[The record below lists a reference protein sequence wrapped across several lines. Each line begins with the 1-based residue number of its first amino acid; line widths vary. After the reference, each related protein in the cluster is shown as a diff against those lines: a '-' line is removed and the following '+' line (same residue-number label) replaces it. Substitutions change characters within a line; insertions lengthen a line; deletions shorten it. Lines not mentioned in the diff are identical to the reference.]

1 MGAYSEAEKA
11 IPSLSPSFL
20 FPTQPCVSFTRVYI
34 SLTHSTPTHH
44 HSKQTMTGPMIHMG
58 AAMGKILSQGLTSS
72 SKPKWMPDLIL
83 FKRFKNMYD
92 RRNFISAGAAAGVG
106 KAGGRQGGREG
117 VWGC

>member
-1 MGAYSEAEKA
+1 
-11 IPSLSPSFL
+11 
-20 FPTQPCVSFTRVYI
+20 
-34 SLTHSTPTHH
+34 
-44 HSKQTMTGPMIHMG
+44 MIHMG

-106 KAGGRQGGREG
+106 KEGGREG
-117 VWGC
+117 GKEGLFRLAQLLALREREGGRKGGKEREK